1 MLTKGL
7 IKNIGFQVVVAMVL
21 GAVVGAFMGEQ
32 ATVFAPLGTLFI
44 QLIKMLVIPLVA
56 VAILS
61 GAANLGA
68 SPAAG
73 KIGAATLAFFLVTS
87 ALAVLLAL
95 VMGQI
100 FKPGVGVDFASV
112 ASMFGGDYADKGAL
126 PDAVATLLGMIPT
139 NVFNSLNEANILQIL
154 VFCMFLGIA
163 LAKQPRERA
172 KPLVDGLNTLVDAFV
187 WMINKV
193 MIIAPLGVFGLM
205 AGSHRYLWLR
215 CADPGTQAVRGLC
228 GCHPYLRLCGL
239 PAAGDD
245 VLQHAGNEVPLCH
258 EEAADRGLLHRLFHG
273 DPAGQYGDLRA

>member
-95 VMGQI
+95 VI
-100 FKPGVGVDFASV
+100 DRKSTR
-112 ASMFGGDYADKGAL
+112 L
-126 PDAVATLLGMIPT
+126 
-139 NVFNSLNEANILQIL
+139 NS
-154 VFCMFLGIA
+154 
-163 LAKQPRERA
+163 
-172 KPLVDGLNTLVDAFV
+172 
-187 WMINKV
+187 
-193 MIIAPLGVFGLM
+193 
-205 AGSHRYLWLR
+205 SHLKLSRMPSS
-215 CADPGTQAVRGLC
+215 A
-228 GCHPYLRLCGL
+228 
-239 PAAGDD
+239 
-245 VLQHAGNEVPLCH
+245 
-258 EEAADRGLLHRLFHG
+258 
-273 DPAGQYGDLRA
+273 